1 VHKRILSIK
10 ILKGQPTEQKEIF
23 LNHVSTEGLVSI
35 LYKELLGLNHKKK
48 IQLKMG
54 KGLNRYF
61 SKEGFQIAKK
71 FYIISQG
78 QIKITITYHF
88 TSTRMA
94 RIGKIE
100 NNKSW

>member
-1 VHKRILSIK
+1 
-10 ILKGQPTEQKEIF
+10 
-23 LNHVSTEGLVSI
+23 
-35 LYKELLGLNHKKK
+35 
-48 IQLKMG
+48 MG